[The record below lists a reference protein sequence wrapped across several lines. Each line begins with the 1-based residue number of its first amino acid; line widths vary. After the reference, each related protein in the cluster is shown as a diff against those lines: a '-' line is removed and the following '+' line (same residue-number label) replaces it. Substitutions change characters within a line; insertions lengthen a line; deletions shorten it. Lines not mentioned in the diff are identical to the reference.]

1 MQIQIGLIGSEFIV
15 DRTLAVL
22 KSFPTFAPVSRII
35 DDDNEIPEAASQLS
49 REVEVLLLPGP
60 HAHRLVKETLPPTIP
75 VHYLPLTGAGLYKAI
90 FKAMR
95 SGNLEGGISIDTLT
109 RNIVFRTL
117 KDLGI
122 GDTKLVVYDGP
133 AYDGPNKLVTFHQRN
148 VNEGLC
154 SIALTGTRQ
163 VADQLSALQI
173 PNEWLLPSE
182 QDIIVTLE
190 RALLSTESRRS
201 KESQI
206 VVGMIKVD
214 DFGKLVMQRH
224 NEHEVQKLKLDIH
237 RMVLGYVESLDGY
250 SMSAGGD
257 EFLFCT
263 TRGIFERETSGYKT
277 IPLAKDANKSFGI
290 TLSVGIGFGLTAN
303 EAGTNARTALR
314 KSREVGG
321 NTGFIVR
328 EDATVIGP
336 LEMSD
341 PVQSVLAPTEPA
353 LIRKAEEAGM
363 TSAYLSRLLANMAK
377 FGKYEYKVHDLAA
390 TLGISVRSAHRLI
403 LLWTDNG
410 LVEISGVEKVPKGR
424 PRQIFRFP
432 FLTSSESFNS

>member
-1 MQIQIGLIGSEFIV
+1 MQIKIGIIGTEWIV
-15 DRTLAVL
+15 ERTLAVL
-22 KSFPTFAPVSRII
+22 KSFPTFAPIFRIVEQDDVSP
-35 DDDNEIPEAASQLS
+35 DAAAELS
-49 REVEVLLLPGP
+49 REVEVLLLSGP
-60 HAHRLVKETLPPTIP
+60 HAHRMVKEKLPPSIP

-90 FKAMR
+90 FKAMQA
-95 SGNLEGGISIDTLT
+95 GKLGGGISIDTLT
-109 RNIVFRTL
+109 RNIVTRTL

-122 GDTKLVVYDGP
+122 EHTKLIVYDGP
-133 AYDGPNKLVTFHQRN
+133 SYDGSDKLVAFHKRN
-148 VNEGLC
+148 VENEGC
-154 SIALTGTRQ
+154 SIAFTGMRH
-163 VADQLSALQI
+163 VAERLSSLHI
-173 PNEWLLPSE
+173 PSEWLLPSE

-190 RALLSTESRRS
+190 RALLSTESRRG

-214 DFGKLVMQRH
+214 DFGRLVMQRH

-237 RMVLGYVESLDGY
+237 RMVLGYVESLDGF

-263 TRGIFERETSGYKT
+263 TRGIFERETGGYKT
-277 IPLAKDANKSFGI
+277 IPLAKDASKSLGI
-290 TLSVGIGFGLTAN
+290 SLSVGLGFGMTAG
-303 EAGTNARTALR
+303 EAGTNARSALR
-314 KSREVGG
+314 KSREAGG

-353 LIRKAEEAGM
+353 LIRRAEDAGM
-363 TSAYLSRLLANMAK
+363 TSAYLSRLLSNMAK

-410 LVEISGVEKVPKGR
+410 LVEVSGVEKVPKGR
-424 PRQIFRFP
+424 PRQLFRFP
-432 FLTSSESFNS
+432 FLMDKSP

>member
-1 MQIQIGLIGSEFIV
+1 MQIKIGIIGTETIV
-15 DRTLAVL
+15 SKTLAVL
-22 KSFPTFAPVSRII
+22 KSFPTFLPISVVVEHEREVPNVATR
-35 DDDNEIPEAASQLS
+35 LS
-49 REVEVLLLPGP
+49 EEVEVLLLSGP
-60 HAHRLVKETLPPTIP
+60 QAHRKVKEMLPASIP

-90 FKAMR
+90 FKAMQA
-95 SGNLEGGISIDTLT
+95 GKLESGISIDTLT
-109 RNIVFRTL
+109 RNIITRTL
-117 KDLGI
+117 QDLGLE
-122 GDTKLVVYDGP
+122 DTKLIVYDGP
-133 AYDGPNKLVTFHQRN
+133 AHAGSDKLVAFHAAN
-148 VNEGLC
+148 VTEGAC
-154 SIALTGTRQ
+154 SIAFTGNGD
-163 VADQLSALQI
+163 VAELLDIKGI

-250 SMSAGGD
+250 SMSASGD

-263 TRGIFERETSGYKT
+263 TRGIFERETGGYKT
-277 IPLAKDANKSFGI
+277 IPLAKEANKSFGI
-290 TLSVGIGFGLTAN
+290 SLSVGIGFGLTAN
-303 EAGTNARTALR
+303 EAGTNARIALR
-314 KSREVGG
+314 KSREAGG

-353 LIRKAEEAGM
+353 LIRQAEDAGM

-377 FGKYEYKVHDLAA
+377 SGKYEYKVHDLAA
-390 TLGISVRSAHRLI
+390 TLGISVRSAHRLV
-403 LLWTDNG
+403 LQWTDNG
-410 LVEISGVEKVPKGR
+410 LVEVSGVEKVPKGR
-424 PRQIFRFP
+424 PRQLFRFA
-432 FLTSSESFNS
+432 FLKDKSL

>member
-1 MQIQIGLIGSEFIV
+1 MQIKIGLIGTEFIIE
-15 DRTLAVL
+15 RTLAVL
-22 KSFPTFAPVSRII
+22 KSFPTFAPIVRVV
-35 DDDNEIPEAASQLS
+35 EREEETPGLAVELS
-49 REVEVLLLPGP
+49 AEVEVLLLSGP
-60 HAHRLVKETLPPTIP
+60 HAHRMVKEKLPPSIP
-75 VHYLPLTGAGLYKAI
+75 IHYLPLTGAGLYKAI
-90 FKAMR
+90 FKAMQA
-95 SGNLEGGISIDTLT
+95 GKLHGGISIDTLT
-109 RNIVFRTL
+109 RNIVTRTL
-117 KDLGI
+117 KDL
-122 GDTKLVVYDGP
+122 DVEHTNLNVYDGP
-133 AYDGPNKLVTFHQRN
+133 SYDGSDKLVEFHQRN
-148 VNEGLC
+148 VNEGRC
-154 SIALTGTRQ
+154 SIAFTGMRH
-163 VADQLSALQI
+163 VAEQLEKAGI

-190 RALLSTESRRS
+190 RALLSTESRRG

-250 SMSAGGD
+250 SMSVGGD

-277 IPLAKDANKSFGI
+277 IPLAKDASKSFGI
-290 TLSVGIGFGLTAN
+290 SLSVGIGFGMTAN
-303 EAGTNARTALR
+303 EAGTNARAALR
-314 KSREVGG
+314 KSREAGG

-341 PVQSVLAPTEPA
+341 PVQSVLAPMEPS
-353 LIRKAEEAGM
+353 LIRRAEEAGM

-377 FGKYEYKVHDLAA
+377 FGKCEYKVHDLAA
-390 TLGISVRSAHRLI
+390 TLGVSVRSAHRLI

-432 FLTSSESFNS
+432 FLMDKSL